1 MLLLYLSVSI
11 ALELPGR
18 IQNPVVD
25 LLKTAIQEGDDDPCV
40 NKYDEDCGK
49 IDKICEALNEND
61 LTETVGKVRFNIDIC
76 HSLTGELDR
85 IETSLLSLTHHL

>member
-11 ALELPGR
+11 ALELPGCVE
-18 IQNPVVD
+18 NPVVD
-25 LLKTAIQEGDDDPCV
+25 LFKTAIQEGDDDPCV
-40 NKYDEDCGK
+40 NKYNKGCVK
-49 IDKICEALNEND
+49 IIKICEALNEND